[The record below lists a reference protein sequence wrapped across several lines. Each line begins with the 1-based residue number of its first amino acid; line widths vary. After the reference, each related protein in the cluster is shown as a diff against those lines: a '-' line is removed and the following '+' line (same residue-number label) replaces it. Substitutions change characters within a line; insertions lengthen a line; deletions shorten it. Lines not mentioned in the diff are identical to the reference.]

1 MNLFCSNTHIG
12 GSTLTAGHLKKGA
25 IPRDPNIVI
34 PKLADY
40 IDARALPGAPGIVDR
55 ESKVRASPAA

>member
-1 MNLFCSNTHIG
+1 M
-12 GSTLTAGHLKKGA
+12 TAGHLKKGA